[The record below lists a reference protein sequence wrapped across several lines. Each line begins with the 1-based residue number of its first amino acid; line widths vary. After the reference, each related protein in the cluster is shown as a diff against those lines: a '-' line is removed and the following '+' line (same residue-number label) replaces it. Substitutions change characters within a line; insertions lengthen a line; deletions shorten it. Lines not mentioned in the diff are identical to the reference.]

1 MQVMVCPN
9 KKFFLVCIFFR
20 IHPKCGIIRIKKS
33 LYLETFHVVMD
44 AADAMTKISKK
55 ISLRFWDLV
64 ENAHRAH
71 FCKSHI
77 KKLNISCLVLLNKLQ
92 RCR

>member
-1 MQVMVCPN
+1 MVCPS
-9 KKFFLVCIFFR
+9 KKFFLVRIFFR
-20 IHPKCGIIRIKKS
+20 IHPKCGKMRIKKNA
-33 LYLETFHVVMD
+33 YLETFHVVMD
-44 AADAMTKISKK
+44 AADAMPKISKK
-55 ISLRFWDLV
+55 IGLRFWDLV

-77 KKLNISCLVLLNKLQ
+77 KKLNISCLVLLNKFQ